1 MPADRIE
8 DLRVKPREMRSQRI
22 LGAAAEN
29 RDRQG
34 AAAGATGHPG
44 VPSRMTDTDTH
55 PKSGPPEGCG
65 LLFAVIAPFACGY
78 FLSYLLRNVNAVIS
92 PDLVRTFQL
101 DASDLGLLTSAYFLT
116 FALFQP
122 LLGVLLDRFGP
133 RRVEGSLLLIAAA
146 GSLLFAWS
154 NSTFLLIAGR
164 ALIGLGVSACL
175 MAGFQANA
183 LWFSQQRLAG
193 LNGWVLAGGGVGV
206 VCSTAPVEWA
216 LQWIDWRTLF
226 TGFAGAF
233 AITSALIFALVPERR
248 EPRAHATIS
257 DQFKGFRQI
266 GQSREFWRIAP
277 LSMLSQ
283 STFMALQGLW
293 AASWMRD
300 VGGQGRDAIAHHLL
314 LAAIGMVAGHMTM
327 GNLAT
332 RLERAGIAPSYLV
345 GIGVG
350 VAILVHASLAV
361 GYLGMQSV
369 IWLLFGFLGTAGT
382 VNFAILSQAFPVS
395 MAGRANTAL
404 NLLVFV
410 ASFLVQWGIGIVIN
424 FYPTGGGRYALEGY
438 TVAFGATVV
447 LQVAA
452 LFSFFRGITAPPGK
466 TLSER
471 DRSKG

>member
-1 MPADRIE
+1 
-8 DLRVKPREMRSQRI
+8 
-22 LGAAAEN
+22 
-29 RDRQG
+29 
-34 AAAGATGHPG
+34 
-44 VPSRMTDTDTH
+44 
-55 PKSGPPEGCG
+55 
-65 LLFAVIAPFACGY
+65 
-78 FLSYLLRNVNAVIS
+78 VNAIIS
-92 PDLVRTFQL
+92 PDLVRTFGL

-133 RRVEGSLLLIAAA
+133 RRVEGALLLVAAA
-146 GSLLFAWS
+146 GSLVFAWS
-154 NSTFLLIAGR
+154 NNTFFLIAGR

-183 LWFSQQRLAG
+183 LWFPPRRLAG

-206 VCSTAPVEWA
+206 VFSTAPVEWA

-226 TGFAGAF
+226 TVFAGAF

-248 EPRAHATIS
+248 GPSAHATTS
-257 DQFKGFRQI
+257 DQFKGFWQI
-266 GQSREFWRIAP
+266 GLTREFWRIAP
-277 LSMLSQ
+277 LSMISQ

-293 AASWMRD
+293 AASWMKD
-300 VGGQGRDAIAHHLL
+300 VGGQGRDQIAHHLL

-332 RLERAGIAPSYLV
+332 RLQRAGIAPSYPV

-350 VAILVHASLAV
+350 IAILVHASLAA
-361 GYLGMQSV
+361 GYLGTQSA

-395 MAGRANTAL
+395 MAGRTNTAL

-410 ASFLVQWGIGIVIN
+410 ASFLVQWGIGIMIN
-424 FYPTGGGRYALEGY
+424 LYPTGGGSYAPEGY
-438 TVAFGATVV
+438 TIAIGVTVV

-452 LFSFFRGITAPPGK
+452 LFWFFRGITASPGAL
-466 TLSER
+466 LSET
-471 DRSKG
+471 DRS